1 MITPEWRTETSTI
14 YLKKNATRRKKKKE
28 RKKREHNNKNKIAI
42 NRDVWQQKKE
52 RNTHTKKKRGRKSL
66 ARPLQNKVTWYPFAQ
81 HQFCSSETKSA
92 QFISPFIFHKTL
104 QLYIYIYIFL
114 FNVSTFLL
122 ASNRS
127 IDTRALTPTRQPP

>member
-14 YLKKNATRRKKKKE
+14 YFKKNATRRKKKKE

-52 RNTHTKKKRGRKSL
+52 RNTQKKRGRKSL

-92 QFISPFIFHKTL
+92 QFIFPFIFHKTL